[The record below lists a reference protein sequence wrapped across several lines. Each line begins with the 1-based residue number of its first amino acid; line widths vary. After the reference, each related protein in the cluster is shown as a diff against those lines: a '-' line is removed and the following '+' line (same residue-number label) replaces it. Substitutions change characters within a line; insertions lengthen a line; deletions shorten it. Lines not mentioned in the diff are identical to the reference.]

1 MLLEEVNMAEFKRLI
16 KKTKTLIIPF
26 GTVEAHGTHLP
37 LNTDTVIIREAVRKA
52 ASETGVF
59 MAPAIEYGVCT
70 STSMHPG
77 TIGITPDTLRSI
89 VRDIVRDG
97 YRHGLRRFIL
107 ISGHGGGLHVNALRE
122 AAETLVGELDGI
134 SMAACSVYEILGK
147 EAYSIAETKND
158 SHAGEMETSLML
170 FLAPELVKG
179 RSRQEYPSFPKP
191 LVVKDKLRYW
201 KGAVWGNPEA
211 ASRDKGERLFGFM
224 VTAIKDLVV
233 KIGKVR

>member
-1 MLLEEVNMAEFKRLI
+1 MLLEEVNMAEFKRI
-16 KKTKTLIIPF
+16 VKKTKTMIIPF

-37 LNTDTVIIREAVRKA
+37 LNTDTFIIREAVRMA

-59 MAPAIEYGVCT
+59 AAPPIEYGVCT
-70 STSMHPG
+70 STAMHPG

-89 VRDIVRDG
+89 VRDMVRDG
-97 YRHGLRRFIL
+97 YKHGLRRFIL

-122 AAETLVGELDGI
+122 AAETLVAELNGAVV
-134 SMAACSVYEILGK
+134 AACSVYEILGK
-147 EAYSIAETKND
+147 EAYEIAETSND

-170 FLAPELVKG
+170 FLAPDLVKG

-201 KGAVWGNPEA
+201 KGAVWGDPEKA
-211 ASRDKGERLFGFM
+211 DRDKGERLFGLM
-224 VTAIKDLVV
+224 VTAIKGLVGRIE
-233 KIGKVR
+233 KAR